1 MTQDNNPRDYHFD
14 TDIPIPTM
22 EKVYDAQNEEDAV
35 CAWPNCTCSP
45 QVRCSASIDDEE
57 GGPIITAIILS
68 TILML
73 CGLAYVLK
81 LALFG
86 W

>member
-1 MTQDNNPRDYHFD
+1 MTQDNKPRDYHFG

-22 EKVYDAQNEEDAV
+22 DEVYDAQNED
-35 CAWPNCTCSP
+35 
-45 QVRCSASIDDEE
+45 DDEQ
-57 GGPIITAIILS
+57 GPIMTAIIVSAIVL
-68 TILML
+68 L

-86 W
+86 G